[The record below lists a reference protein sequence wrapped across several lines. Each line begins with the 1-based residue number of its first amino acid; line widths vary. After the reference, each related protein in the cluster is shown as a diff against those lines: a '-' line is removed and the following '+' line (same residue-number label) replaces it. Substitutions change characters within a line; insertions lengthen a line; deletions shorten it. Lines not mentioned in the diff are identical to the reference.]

1 MTDESIVALIRQ
13 PGHQEEGLK
22 HLVIKYQE
30 KLYQVVRRYVTSHE
44 DADDVLQNTFL
55 KVFRHVHSFEG
66 RSELYTWMYRIA
78 CNEAINHRKRIAKM
92 RIVGLEDSGKK
103 AADSYIDVSTLNRDL
118 ETAIAKLPERQQTVF
133 RMRYFDELSY
143 KEISEILQVSEGAL
157 KASFHHAVKKIE
169 EEFRA
174 KQIL

>member
-1 MTDESIVALIRQ
+1 MCFKTLFLRCFATSI
-13 PGHQEEGLK
+13 HLK
-22 HLVIKYQE
+22 AVQK
-30 KLYQVVRRYVTSHE
+30 
-44 DADDVLQNTFL
+44 
-55 KVFRHVHSFEG
+55 
-66 RSELYTWMYRIA
+66 LYTWMYRIA

-133 RMRYFDELSY
+133 RMRYFYELSY